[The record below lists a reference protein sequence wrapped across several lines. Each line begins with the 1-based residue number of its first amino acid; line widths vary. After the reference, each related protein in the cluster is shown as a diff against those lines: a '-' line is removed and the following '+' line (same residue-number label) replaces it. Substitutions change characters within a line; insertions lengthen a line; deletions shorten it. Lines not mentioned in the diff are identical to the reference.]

1 MKINKIISAITISLL
16 LFTSCNDMIMEWYKD
31 PNKGEV
37 AMAELPLPLAEKI
50 ERYDVLKSYTNF
62 NLGIGIDLT
71 MYLENETY
79 RNIVNANFD
88 EVVLG
93 YHMKHG
99 AMVSSTGAINYA
111 KVDEFVQKIKEA
123 GLTLYG
129 HTLVWHQNQNA
140 SYLNGLIAPTILPD
154 AAGTNALDIS
164 GLKDGSFTG
173 WSKSNPGAGI
183 TVEDGKGLSATSKAV
198 VLKSSASSANAWSL
212 QLGTP
217 AITVVADHT
226 YEVSFYIKSDSPGKG
241 RISFV
246 DLKNNYPWMDWYA
259 TGGSMTEAF
268 QTTSTWQQV
277 KFTLNANDDA
287 FNASTFKMNFDLG
300 YLPDVTYY
308 IDVENIKVIDKDAAP
323 VVVNMLAN
331 GTFDTD
337 LTGWAKWNGTGDFAH
352 VTGSDAFQGG
362 GAMKV
367 VNPTSNSGGQWKT
380 QIHAD
385 FAQTLVAGT
394 YTVSF
399 YIRSDVAG
407 SVRCSTTGTAHYQGD
422 QTTAITWKQVSWDV
436 AMDGTETGLNFDLGL
451 VAATYYIDNV
461 VVTPKSAAGIKR
473 RASKVTIIE
482 KTDAEKAKLI
492 GDAMTAWIS
501 GVMTHYKNDVKAW
514 DVVNEP
520 MKENGTL
527 RDGIVEEPASDEFY
541 WVKYLGKDFAVTAFK
556 LARQYGNATDKLFI
570 NDYNLEYSLEKCDG
584 LIDYVKYIESKG
596 ATVDGIGTQMHIS
609 ISSDTT
615 KIKQM
620 FQKLAASG
628 KLIKVSELDIKV
640 NTKTPSLSD
649 YEKQAVMY
657 KFVVDAFMKYI
668 PETQRYGIV
677 VWSVSDAVEEH
688 ENWIPD
694 DGPCLWDKDYARK
707 HAYKGFADGL
717 AGKDVSVDFSGELQ
731 Y

>member
-173 WSKSNPGAGI
+173 WSKSNPGAGN
-183 TVEDGKGLSATSKAV
+183 TAEDGKGLSATSKAV

-323 VVVNMLAN
+323 VVV
-331 GTFDTD
+331 
-337 LTGWAKWNGTGDFAH
+337 
-352 VTGSDAFQGG
+352 
-362 GAMKV
+362 
-367 VNPTSNSGGQWKT
+367 
-380 QIHAD
+380 
-385 FAQTLVAGT
+385 
-394 YTVSF
+394 
-399 YIRSDVAG
+399 
-407 SVRCSTTGTAHYQGD
+407 
-422 QTTAITWKQVSWDV
+422 
-436 AMDGTETGLNFDLGL
+436 
-451 VAATYYIDNV
+451 
-461 VVTPKSAAGIKR
+461 
-473 RASKVTIIE
+473 
-482 KTDAEKAKLI
+482 
-492 GDAMTAWIS
+492 
-501 GVMTHYKNDVKAW
+501 
-514 DVVNEP
+514 
-520 MKENGTL
+520 
-527 RDGIVEEPASDEFY
+527 
-541 WVKYLGKDFAVTAFK
+541 
-556 LARQYGNATDKLFI
+556 
-570 NDYNLEYSLEKCDG
+570 
-584 LIDYVKYIESKG
+584 
-596 ATVDGIGTQMHIS
+596 
-609 ISSDTT
+609 
-615 KIKQM
+615 
-620 FQKLAASG
+620 
-628 KLIKVSELDIKV
+628 
-640 NTKTPSLSD
+640 
-649 YEKQAVMY
+649 
-657 KFVVDAFMKYI
+657 
-668 PETQRYGIV
+668 
-677 VWSVSDAVEEH
+677 
-688 ENWIPD
+688 
-694 DGPCLWDKDYARK
+694 
-707 HAYKGFADGL
+707 
-717 AGKDVSVDFSGELQ
+717 
-731 Y
+731 